1 VRVFRSL
8 GNRRPCG
15 IPRPGVALLACAIM
29 AGVAGSVQAEPAQ
42 AGGEDLP
49 FLAGAD
55 MSHLRFFE
63 DRGVVYR
70 RDGLATNALVIL
82 RELGINCIRLRLF
95 TSSAQQAAAD
105 PYNAINNLNYTVPLA
120 VRAKNAGHRLLL
132 DLHFSDSWADP
143 GKQRLPAAWTN
154 LSFEELVLAV
164 RNYTSN
170 VFHAFQAAGVLPEY
184 VQVGNEITQGM
195 LWPHGHVGGTNDTPV
210 QWARLAQLLRSAIQG
225 IRDAVPAGGPRIMI
239 HIDRGGDWSG
249 TRWFFDRLQSQNVA
263 YDLIGLSYYP
273 FWHGS
278 LEDLR
283 QTLHNAAARYGKPVI
298 VVETAFPFEGDS
310 DLWGIPPTTNGQV
323 QYVRALAEVV
333 KSVPGGLGRGIIW
346 WGAEYQSLWGWRLAG
361 FDRRSLFG
369 PGGEVLPAAA
379 ALGRLTAP
387 VRLHGRLK
395 PGGLELQWP
404 LSGAGMI
411 LVSTTSVAPHSIWQ
425 PVAVEPAAEALDY
438 RAVLP
443 REGPAAFYRLRSP

>member
-1 VRVFRSL
+1 MRGTRSSGQLRSAAPPWWCATL
-8 GNRRPCG
+8 GLG
-15 IPRPGVALLACAIM
+15 AAL
-29 AGVAGSVQAEPAQ
+29 AGFGTSLQAEPAD
-42 AGGEDLP
+42 ASADPEP

-70 RDGLATNALVIL
+70 RDGLATNAMVIL
-82 RELGINCIRLRLF
+82 RELGINCVRLRLF

-105 PYNAINNLNYTVPLA
+105 PYNAINNLDYTVPLA

-154 LSFEELVLAV
+154 LSFEELVSTV

-170 VFHAFQAAGVLPEY
+170 VIQAFRAAGATPEY
-184 VQVGNEITQGM
+184 IQVGNEITQGM

-210 QWARLAQLLRSAIQG
+210 QWARLGQLLRSAIQG

-239 HIDRGGDWSG
+239 HIDRGGDWAG
-249 TRWFFDRLQSQNVA
+249 TRWFFDRLQAQNVP

-278 LEDLR
+278 PEDLR
-283 QTLHNAAARYGKPVI
+283 QTLHNAAARYGKPVM
-298 VVETAFPFEGDS
+298 VVETAFPYEGDA

-323 QYVRALAEVV
+323 RYVRALAEVV
-333 KSVPGGLGRGIIW
+333 KSVPGGLGRGIFW
-346 WGAEYQSLWGWRLAG
+346 WGAEYQSLWGYRLAG

-387 VRLHGRLK
+387 VRLQGRLW

-404 LSGAGMI
+404 LSGAGML
-411 LVSTTSVAPHSIWQ
+411 LVSTTSVAPHSLWH
-425 PVAVEPAAEALDY
+425 PVTTEVVALDLDY
-438 RAVLP
+438 RALLP
-443 REGPAAFYRLRSP
+443 RQGPAVFYRLQAR

>member
-1 VRVFRSL
+1 VKGSAATAKGRAAPAGPVLRAWIA
-8 GNRRPCG
+8 G
-15 IPRPGVALLACAIM
+15 LAWIGTACSGAT
-29 AGVAGSVQAEPAQ
+29 GSFTNQAES
-42 AGGEDLP
+42 LP

-63 DRGVVYR
+63 DRGAVYR
-70 RDGLATNALVIL
+70 REGTATDALLIL

-95 TSSAQQAAAD
+95 TSSAEQAAAD
-105 PYNAINNLNYTVPLA
+105 PYNAINNLEYTLPLA
-120 VRAKNAGHRLLL
+120 ARARAAGHRILL

-143 GKQRLPAAWTN
+143 GKQRMPSAWTN
-154 LSFEELVLAV
+154 LSFEELVLTV
-164 RNYTSN
+164 RRYTSN
-170 VFHAFQAAGVLPEY
+170 VITAFRQAGAAPEY

-195 LWPHGHVGGTNDTPV
+195 LWPYGHVGGTNDTPT
-210 QWARLAQLLRSAIQG
+210 QWARLGQLLRSAIQG
-225 IRDAVPAGGPRIMI
+225 IRDVQPTGGPAIMI

-249 TRWFFDRLQSQNVA
+249 TQWFFDRLRAQNVS

-283 QTLHNAAARYGKPVI
+283 RTLHGAAARYGKPVV
-298 VVETAFPFEGDS
+298 VVETAFPFDGGPDVV
-310 DLWGIPPTTNGQV
+310 GIPATTNGQV

-333 KSVPGGLGRGIIW
+333 KGVPGGLGRGIFW
-346 WGAEYQSLWGWRLAG
+346 WGAEYQSVPGYRLAG

-387 VRLHGRLK
+387 VRLETRRA
-395 PGGLELQWP
+395 PDALELEWP
-404 LSGAGMI
+404 LSGAGMS
-411 LVSTTSVAPHSIWQ
+411 LVSTTSLAPHSVWQ
-425 PVAVEPAAEALDY
+425 PVSLPIWEEGLGY
-438 RAVLP
+438 RTRLP
-443 REGPAAFYRLRSP
+443 LEGPAAFYRLQAN